1 MFCAVAPAKIAIMT
15 RALRGVRKPDERDA
29 DEAAAAA
36 VVEFGV
42 ELVELTVVVLV
53 VEFDVLLLCP
63 ATPMK
68 TNIMTRARSG
78 IIRLFDDRQA
88 AEAAAAPAVV
98 EPFPLSPDVS
108 FWLPE
113 RLVVVAVVLLLAAAA
128 NTHAAMTR
136 ARMVGAM
143 AVQKKFGK

>member
-29 DEAAAAA
+29 AEAAAAA